1 MTDLPRRRVLF
12 VDDERLILDGL
23 RRTLGSQRQVWDV
36 DFVDSGVA
44 ALERM
49 AGAEPYDAVVT
60 DFRMPGMDGGQLLRA
75 VRDLHPD
82 TARLVLTGH
91 TDRDDLIGVL
101 SVANCFLDKP
111 CDRGLL
117 IDAIEHALAVRDA
130 HVRRPVRQ
138 ERWRASDGDGTTS

>member
-1 MTDLPRRRVLF
+1 MTGSTRRRLLF
-12 VDDERLILDGL
+12 VDDERLVLDGL
-23 RRTLGSQRQVWDV
+23 RRSLGSQRQVWDV
-36 DFVDSGVA
+36 DFADSGAA

-49 AGAEPYDAVVT
+49 ADVPYDAVVT
-60 DFRMPGMDGGQLLRA
+60 DFRMPGMDGGELLRA
-75 VRDLHPD
+75 VRDLHPE

-111 CDRGLL
+111 CDRALL

-130 HVRRPVRQ
+130 QVSRPVR
-138 ERWRASDGDGTTS
+138 EDRWRSSEGDA